1 MLVCNLQRKEVKSK
15 TLIYALSGVSALWI
29 TMNVTQMQFPGTNMS
44 GFFFFFFLEMY
55 VDIQNTY

>member
-1 MLVCNLQRKEVKSK
+1 MLVCNFQHKEVKSK

-29 TMNVTQMQFPGTNMS
+29 TINVTQMQAQTCQ